1 MKHLI
6 FTCLFNLVL
15 VSLTYAQNKQY
26 PWSQYYP
33 EYKTQPAPQPG
44 SSQTG
49 TYYSGTTYG
58 GNAHNSTTITTP
70 SGAIYRS
77 ATTTPS
83 GTQSYYAPTGGSN
96 YNAASGTTTYSSAYN
111 YYEPPVPVIPFETQ
125 QLGFTRVWQAK
136 YKREAALQQEFAQK
150 GLNYPPAGMFI
161 RIFKRDQV
169 LEVWVDDTGSG
180 VYEKF
185 KDYRICAASGVL
197 GPKRMEGD
205 KQVPEGFYRVDDFN
219 PRSSFHLSLGINYP
233 NVSDRLLGVRSKLG
247 GDIYI
252 HGGCISIGCVAIDNN
267 KIEEVYWLAV
277 QARNSGQVQLPV
289 HIFPY
294 RFNDPKHQNLEGLY
308 ARHEPLWRGLRQ
320 GYDKFEATRTIP
332 EYFFSP
338 EGYYEFW

>member
-6 FTCLFNLVL
+6 ITMLLFIAVA
-15 VSLTYAQNKQY
+15 STSYAQTQNY

-33 EYKTQPAPQPG
+33 EYKTQQSPPKTG
-44 SSQTG
+44 SSQQTG
-49 TYYSGTTYG
+49 NTYYQG
-58 GNAHNSTTITTP
+58 H
-70 SGAIYRS
+70 
-77 ATTTPS
+77 TTTQTYQTTAAPVYYPS
-83 GTQSYYAPTGGSN
+83 NGGSN
-96 YNAASGTTTYSSAYN
+96 NPNHQPSYHTLPQPSNPAMPSQAIHSTYN
-111 YYEPPVPVIPFETQ
+111 YYEPPAPVIPFETQ

-136 YKREAALQQEFAQK
+136 HKRDAVLQQAFAQK
-150 GLNYPPAGMFI
+150 GLNYPPMGMFI

-169 LEVWVDDTGSG
+169 LEVWVDDNGSG
-180 VYEKF
+180 VYKKF
-185 KDYRICAASGVL
+185 KDYRVCAASGVL

-205 KQVPEGFYRVDDFN
+205 KQVPEGFYRVNDFN

-252 HGGCISIGCVAIDNN
+252 HGGCISLGCVAIDNN
-267 KIEEVYWLAV
+267 QIEEVYWLAV
-277 QARNSGQVQLPV
+277 QSRNSGQVQLPV

-294 RFNDPKHQNLEGLY
+294 RFNDPKHQSLESVY
-308 ARHEPLWRGLRQ
+308 ARHEPLWRGLRT